1 MHLSRK
7 TRKPRKDATRFRDFG
22 AFREKQTFMETV
34 QYEVRNRVGFIT
46 LNRPEKRNA
55 LNEEL
60 IKNLAT
66 AFDEAASDSAVKV
79 IVLKGNGEAFC
90 SGADL
95 GYIQQMQNFSFDD
108 NLADSTK
115 LKDLFL
121 KIYTLNKVV
130 IAQVEGHAIAGGC
143 GLATVCDFIFSVPEA
158 KFGYTEV
165 KIGFIPAI
173 VMVFLIRKIG
183 DQRARQLLLSGNLV
197 SSSEAAQLGLITKVV
212 TKDIIAAEVLD
223 LASKLIKSN
232 SLEAMTTTK
241 QMIAEVQS
249 WRLEEALTYAARM
262 NADARGTVD
271 CKRGI
276 AGFLSKQTPEW

>member
-1 MHLSRK
+1 MN
-7 TRKPRKDATRFRDFG
+7 TA
-22 AFREKQTFMETV
+22 
-34 QYEVRNRVGFIT
+34 QYEVRDRIGFIT
-46 LNRPEKRNA
+46 LNRPDKRNA

-60 IKNLAT
+60 VQDLTA
-66 AFDEAASDSAVKV
+66 AFDRASRDPAVKV
-79 IVLKGNGEAFC
+79 IVLKANGEAFC

-108 NLADSTK
+108 NLADSTR

-121 KIYTLNKVV
+121 KIYTLDKVV

-143 GLATVCDFIFSVPEA
+143 GLATVCDFIFAVPEA

-183 DQRARQLLLSGNLV
+183 DQRARQLLLSGSLL
-197 SSSEAAQLGLITKVV
+197 SAEESGLAFRISNKET
-212 TKDIIAAEVLD
+212 IATEVNE
-223 LASKLIKSN
+223 LAKKLIKSN
-232 SLEAMTTTK
+232 SQEAMTTTK

-249 WRLEEALTYAARM
+249 LPLEEALAYAARM
-262 NADARGTVD
+262 NANARGTGD
-271 CKRGI
+271 CKKGI
-276 AGFLSKQTPEW
+276 AGFLNKQILDW